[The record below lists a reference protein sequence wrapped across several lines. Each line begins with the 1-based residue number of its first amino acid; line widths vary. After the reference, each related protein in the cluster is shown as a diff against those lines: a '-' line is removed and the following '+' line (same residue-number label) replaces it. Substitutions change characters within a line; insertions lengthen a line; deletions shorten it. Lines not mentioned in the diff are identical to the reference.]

1 MPDFSFGPPVPSQE
15 SPDDPIN
22 KLAAIYPGIA
32 QILRG
37 RGKEEKGGAL
47 PPCTIMLSLD
57 GGSVKFCVSPKY
69 GAHVCF
75 GTIDD
80 VTKLLHCLD
89 KAIISNK
96 VDWRP
101 RKNAR

>member
-1 MPDFSFGPPVPSQE
+1 MADFKFGPPLPSEE

-22 KLAAIYPGIA
+22 KLASLYPGIA
-32 QILRG
+32 QVLKG
-37 RGKEEKGGAL
+37 RSKEENGGVL

-57 GGSVKFCVSPKY
+57 AGVIKFCVSPKF

-80 VTKLLHCLD
+80 ATKLLHSLD
-89 KAIISNK
+89 KAIQANK

-101 RKNAR
+101 RKGQR